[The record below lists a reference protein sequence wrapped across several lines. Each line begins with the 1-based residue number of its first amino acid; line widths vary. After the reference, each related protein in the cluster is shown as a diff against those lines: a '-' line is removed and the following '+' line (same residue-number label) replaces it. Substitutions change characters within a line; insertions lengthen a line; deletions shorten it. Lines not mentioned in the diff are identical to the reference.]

1 MNTYRHTQFG
11 KVIVVA
17 IGTGIVIL
25 IASAAIPLAVLP
37 TSAWVVEMA
46 TITLL
51 GGIAVVLGIVLALFA
66 SLTVE
71 IDAEHLRIRFGIGL
85 IRKRFSLDQIDTCLP
100 VSNPWIYGWGI
111 RLTPHGWL
119 YNVSG
124 LEAVELKMKN
134 GKTCRIGTDE
144 PEALTAALQEALDSL
159 KPAPE

>member
-11 KVIVVA
+11 KVIVV
-17 IGTGIVIL
+17 GTV
-25 IASAAIPLAVLP
+25 AVIPLAVLP
-37 TSAWVVEMA
+37 AWLIGTTTIAWLILGSLVVF
-46 TITLL
+46 L
-51 GGIAVVLGIVLALFA
+51 AVILALFA

-85 IRKRFSLDQIDTCLP
+85 IRKRFPLDQIDTCRP

-124 LEAVELKMKN
+124 QKAVEIKMKS
-134 GKTCRIGTDE
+134 GKTYRIGTDE
-144 PEALTAALQEALDSL
+144 PEILTAALQEALDSL
-159 KPAPE
+159 QPAPE